1 MGVRMPMEILEENAT
16 KVMIALLGT
25 EVRAYS
31 GEELTMETGLTP
43 ETVNAAVD
51 LLHGREMIS
60 VVDASSR
67 TPYSFGTVR
76 VTEHGQKIFRD
87 LKIEVPC

>member
-1 MGVRMPMEILEENAT
+1 MEVRMRMEMLEENAT

-31 GEELTMETGLTP
+31 GQELNMETGLTP
-43 ETVNAAVD
+43 DKLNAAVD

-60 VVDASSR
+60 VVNASPR
-67 TPYSFGTVR
+67 TPYSFGTVQ

-87 LKIEVPC
+87 LKSEAPC